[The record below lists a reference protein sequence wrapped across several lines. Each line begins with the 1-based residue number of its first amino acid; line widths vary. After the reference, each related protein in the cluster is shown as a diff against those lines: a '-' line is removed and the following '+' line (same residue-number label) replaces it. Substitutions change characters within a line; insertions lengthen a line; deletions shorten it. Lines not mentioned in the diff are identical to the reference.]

1 MVEEL
6 EILVNIFFVCLWMLR
21 LLVQVGT
28 TIVKKRLR
36 QYTFS
41 DIINQIKYQKSYQ
54 TYLFLKQSNLFS
66 FREI

>member
-21 LLVQVGT
+21 LLVQVCT

-41 DIINQIKYQKSYQ
+41 VIINQIK
-54 TYLFLKQSNLFS
+54 
-66 FREI
+66 